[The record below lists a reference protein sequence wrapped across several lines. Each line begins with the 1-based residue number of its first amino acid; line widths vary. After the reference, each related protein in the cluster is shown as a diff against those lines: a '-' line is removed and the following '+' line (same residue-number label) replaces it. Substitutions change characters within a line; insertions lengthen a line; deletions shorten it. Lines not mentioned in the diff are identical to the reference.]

1 MHIIIFLFYKTC
13 YLFSLFYL
21 TNILIF
27 HIKKMLKEHNT
38 NHALIN
44 TFVSQFIIF
53 FADRNRTPPWF
64 CYLLNKTLFDR
75 SIYLKKQIPIYQTHF
90 MFRLLAYGQE
100 AFLAFR
106 SVNIIFLLSALLFYF
121 VIF

>member
-1 MHIIIFLFYKTC
+1 MLSIFC
-13 YLFSLFYL
+13 L

-53 FADRNRTPPWF
+53 YADRNRTSWL
-64 CYLLNKTLFDR
+64 CYLLNKTLFD
-75 SIYLKKQIPIYQTHF
+75 
-90 MFRLLAYGQE
+90 
-100 AFLAFR
+100 
-106 SVNIIFLLSALLFYF
+106 
-121 VIF
+121 

>member
-1 MHIIIFLFYKTC
+1 
-13 YLFSLFYL
+13 
-21 TNILIF
+21 
-27 HIKKMLKEHNT
+27 MLKEHNT

-53 FADRNRTPPWF
+53 YADRNRTSWL
-64 CYLLNKTLFDR
+64 CYLFNKTLFDWA
-75 SIYLKKQIPIYQTHF
+75 IHLKKQIPIYQTHF
-90 MFRLLAYGQE
+90 TFRLLAYGQE
-100 AFLAFR
+100 AFLAFS